1 MTLFSPEIPKKDLN
15 FEFRNFHPFYDELSK
30 SKRNRNIE
38 EDQKIVNAFKKGELF
53 FNQYPDIKN
62 NLMNQRNLK
71 VNNVLDE
78 CEKFIKEVSNPE
90 KDILRKIVKQDLA
103 ARWLV
108 CFGERLGG
116 YCAISSVSSSQLRN
130 VFGQIKSLEM
140 RMSNLPAENEIDALS
155 LRKMQLLIPRL
166 AYAAKREGGGLI
178 QLSDVLT
185 TAIKLVETVG
195 DFMRFSQFF
204 EATLA
209 YHKAYGGK

>member
-1 MTLFSPEIPKKDLN
+1 MALFLSENPKKDLN
-15 FEFRNFHPFYDELSK
+15 FEFRSFQPVYEELNKKGDEKRKIENAFQRANDCFKNFPEIIKNIKNMSGQNLNSLKDECKNFSK
-30 SKRNRNIE
+30 SI
-38 EDQKIVNAFKKGELF
+38 
-53 FNQYPDIKN
+53 
-62 NLMNQRNLK
+62 
-71 VNNVLDE
+71 
-78 CEKFIKEVSNPE
+78 SNPDE
-90 KDILRKIVKQDLA
+90 KTLTSIIKQDEG

-116 YCAISSVSSSQLRN
+116 YCAITAVSSSQLRN
-130 VFGQIKSLEM
+130 AYGQIKSLEM
-140 RMSNLPAENEIDALS
+140 RIANLPLESPIDALN

-178 QLSDVLT
+178 QLSDILT
-185 TAIKLVETVG
+185 SAIKSIVTVG